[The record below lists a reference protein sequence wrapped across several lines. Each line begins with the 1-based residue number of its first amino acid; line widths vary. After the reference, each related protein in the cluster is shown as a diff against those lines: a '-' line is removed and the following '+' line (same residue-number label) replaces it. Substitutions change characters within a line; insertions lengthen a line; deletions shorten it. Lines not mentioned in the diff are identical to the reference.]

1 MSSSTYRSPEMRYG
15 CPEADLVLHNRYFS
29 VGYSYYF
36 RQAKWAL
43 EIVDPDKKDLDEVS
57 RLNNFRPDF
66 RVPKRFRA
74 DLSDYAGSGYDRG
87 HLVSSANQNDE
98 NIQNSETFLLS
109 NMSPQIA
116 GLNRQKWKQLESAVR
131 KLDEKKAVLETYV
144 ISGPIFDFTKA
155 ISFIGENDENGIK
168 IPIPSHFYKCILA
181 EYLTGK
187 LEMWAFELPNLH
199 VRSALK
205 SFAVSTSYIEQRTGM
220 QMWNLLTGPEMELKK
235 LKTKP
240 IWSY

>member
-1 MSSSTYRSPEMRYG
+1 MSGSNYQSPEMRYG
-15 CPEADLVLHNRYFS
+15 CPEADLVLQNRFFS

-43 EIVDPDKKDLDEVS
+43 EIIDPDKKDLDEVE
-57 RLNNFRPDF
+57 RRNNFRSDY
-66 RVPKRFRA
+66 RVPQPFRA

-87 HLVSSANQNDE
+87 HLVSSANQIDE

-131 KLDEKKAVLETYV
+131 KLDSKKGVLETYV

-155 ISFIGENDENGIK
+155 ITFIGENDSNGIK

-181 EYLTGK
+181 EFLSGR
-187 LEMWAFELPNLH
+187 LEMWAFELPNLA
-199 VRSALK
+199 VRGAL
-205 SFAVSTSYIEQRTGM
+205 SSYAVSTTYIEQRTGM
-220 QMWNLLTGPEMELKK
+220 QLWKLLTGLEIEQKK
-235 LKTKP
+235 RKVNR
-240 IWSY
+240 IWR